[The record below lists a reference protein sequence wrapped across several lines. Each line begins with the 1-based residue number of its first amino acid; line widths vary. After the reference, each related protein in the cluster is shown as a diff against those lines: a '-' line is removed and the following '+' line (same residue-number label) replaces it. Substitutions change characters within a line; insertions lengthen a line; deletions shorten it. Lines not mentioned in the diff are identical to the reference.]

1 MTGAALL
8 LGGGAVGRA
17 VAAALGRDRA
27 FERVIVA
34 DRCRHRAAAAAERC
48 GGKAVAVRLDC
59 ADDAAVAPLLREVSL
74 ALNTAELPP
83 EVLLPLIRSVVEA
96 GVSYADA
103 NDDPQSLQAVFDSEY
118 LSALAGHRGV
128 SVLPGLGAS
137 PGQTNTLARYLSQ
150 RLDRIDAARFYQ
162 LDDLRLRRPGQWRRR
177 LAAFGAPALVWR
189 DGGWRHVS
197 PMSEWDEPGF
207 PPPWGR
213 VRCCVVGLQPVTL
226 PASMPTVTEVSSHR
240 GFADAGME
248 RVMGDLVRYGLA
260 SDQPVDTPT
269 GRISPAVF
277 AAAFFSGPW
286 APPLLN
292 GPPLLNSPVPDM
304 PLINMPPINMMDGA
318 AAGLPRQAQ
327 VSGLLR
333 GRATRFT
340 LTWRFPEEQE
350 ADSVAAPLAV
360 GARMLLARELPAPGV
375 HPPEAL
381 DPAPFLWDM
390 ERRGVEIQ
398 LSKTVET
405 PLP

>member
-8 LGGGAVGRA
+8 LGCGAVGRA

-27 FERVIVA
+27 FGRVIVA

-59 ADDAAVAPLLREVSL
+59 ADDAAMAPLLREVSL

-150 RLDRIDAARFYQ
+150 RLDRIDAARFYH

-197 PMSEWDEPGF
+197 PMGEWDEPGF

-226 PASMPTVTEVSSHR
+226 PASMPTLTEVSSHR

-260 SDQPVDTPT
+260 SNQPVDTPA

-292 GPPLLNSPVPDM
+292 M
-304 PLINMPPINMMDGA
+304 PLANMMDGA

>member
-27 FERVIVA
+27 FGRVIVA

-59 ADDAAVAPLLREVSL
+59 ADDAALAPLLREVSL
-74 ALNTAELPP
+74 ALNTAELPA

-118 LSALAGHRGV
+118 LPALAGHRGV

-189 DGGWRHVS
+189 DGGWRC
-197 PMSEWDEPGF
+197 F
-207 PPPWGR
+207 P
-213 VRCCVVGLQPVTL
+213 
-226 PASMPTVTEVSSHR
+226 
-240 GFADAGME
+240 DE
-248 RVMGDLVRYGLA
+248 RVG
-260 SDQPVDTPT
+260 
-269 GRISPAVF
+269 
-277 AAAFFSGPW
+277 
-286 APPLLN
+286 
-292 GPPLLNSPVPDM
+292 
-304 PLINMPPINMMDGA
+304 
-318 AAGLPRQAQ
+318 
-327 VSGLLR
+327 
-333 GRATRFT
+333 
-340 LTWRFPEEQE
+340 
-350 ADSVAAPLAV
+350 
-360 GARMLLARELPAPGV
+360 
-375 HPPEAL
+375 
-381 DPAPFLWDM
+381 
-390 ERRGVEIQ
+390 
-398 LSKTVET
+398 
-405 PLP
+405 

>member
-8 LGGGAVGRA
+8 LGCGAVGRA

-34 DRCRHRAAAAAERC
+34 DRCRHCAAAAELC
-48 GGKAVAVRLDC
+48 GGKGVAVRLDC
-59 ADDAAVAPLLREVSL
+59 ADDAALAPLLREVSL

-162 LDDLRLRRPGQWRRR
+162 LDDLRWRRSGQWRRR

-240 GFADAGME
+240 GFADVDMA

-260 SDQPVDTPT
+260 SDQPVDTPA

-286 APPLLN
+286 APPL
-292 GPPLLNSPVPDM
+292 PDM
-304 PLINMPPINMMDGA
+304 PLTNMMGGA
-318 AAGLPRQAQ
+318 APALPRQAQ

-360 GARMLLARELPAPGV
+360 GARMLLTRELPAPGV

>member
-27 FERVIVA
+27 FGRVIVA
-34 DRCRHRAAAAAERC
+34 DRCRHRAAAAAELC

-59 ADDAAVAPLLREVSL
+59 ADDAALAPLLREVSL

-197 PMSEWDEPGF
+197 PMGEWDEPGF

-226 PASMPTVTEVSSHR
+226 PASMPTLTAVSSHR

-260 SDQPVDTPT
+260 SDQPVDTPA

-286 APPLLN
+286 APPLMN
-292 GPPLLNSPVPDM
+292 GPLT
-304 PLINMPPINMMDGA
+304 NMMDDA
-318 AAGLPRQAQ
+318 VPSLPRQAQ